1 MLLSDMNKL
10 WLFFLSTFITYLFI
24 HVWKHRRYYYLGHKI
39 PGAPLLYL
47 KSFFSME
54 AITRAYIDVFDTTR
68 SNNKLKTMGKVWLGP
83 KLAVVVMDPDLT
95 HELLRHNLQKADF
108 YRFLDE
114 TIKNGIFRENLIP
127 KWAHRRRTIGS
138 SAFKLSALKSY
149 VEIFFQES
157 SILANKLAPFAKTH
171 LSFEPVNFMS
181 LASLSMILRATCGVD
196 FKIQQRHHEEHPFIT
211 AVEKAFEIF
220 ILRVVK
226 PWLGVGFILSL
237 FGYKKLLDQ
246 ACKTTRAFTENIIE
260 KIKTKI
266 VQENS
271 TVEDSIEGQP
281 KIMEWNMFGDLIKE
295 QPKITQ
301 DQRKTLDNASLV
313 PLHEVLDLSKETFV
327 EILVRD
333 HLTNTHQEQR
343 ITYSELIDEVL
354 TVVGAGYDTTKTTNS
369 LTLIMLALHPNIQQ
383 EVYDEIV
390 QVLGDDPET
399 VPTYDQIQELHL
411 LSRVIKETLRLYPAA
426 PIIARN
432 ITRETQAGKYTIPN
446 GAMVAAFIYQI
457 HRDPRHW
464 SNPHCFQPDRFLPS
478 EISRRNPNAYLP
490 FSSGPRNCVG
500 SKYGMLQMK
509 TTLSTL
515 LKRYRVL
522 PGDKCRSVED
532 VRFEFGMTLRLL
544 AGNDIRLEPRGAHT
558 SLNTSCG

>member
-1 MLLSDMNKL
+1 ML
-10 WLFFLSTFITYLFI
+10 T
-24 HVWKHRRYYYLGHKI
+24 
-39 PGAPLLYL
+39 
-47 KSFFSME
+47 
-54 AITRAYIDVFDTTR
+54 VF
-68 SNNKLKTMGKVWLGP
+68 
-83 KLAVVVMDPDLT
+83 VMDPDLT
-95 HELLRHNLQKADF
+95 HELLRDHLQKSDF
-108 YRFLDE
+108 YNFLDVY
-114 TIKNGIFRENLIP
+114 TKHGTFRENLISKYAP
-127 KWAHRRRTIGS
+127 RRKTIGTT
-138 SAFKLSALKSY
+138 AFKLSALKSN

-157 SILANKLAPFAKTH
+157 SILADKLAPFAKTH
-171 LSFEPVNFMS
+171 LAFEHKKFMS
-181 LASLSMILRATCGVD
+181 LASLSMLLRATCGVD
-196 FKIQQRHHEEHPFIT
+196 FKLQQTHHADHPFING
-211 AVEKAFEIF
+211 VEKSFELVM
-220 ILRVVK
+220 LRVFK
-226 PWLGVGFILSL
+226 PWLGVDIIFSL
-237 FGYKKLLDQ
+237 LGYKKELEQ
-246 ACKTTRAFTENIIE
+246 ACKTTRAFTEIIID

-281 KIMEWNMFGDLIKE
+281 KIMEWNMFGDLIKG

-301 DQRKTLDNASLV
+301 DERKTLDNASLV

-343 ITYSELIDEVL
+343 ITHGELIDEVL

-369 LTLIMLALHPNIQQ
+369 LTLIMLALHPKIQQ

-411 LSRVIKETLRLYPAA
+411 LTRVIKETLRLYPAA
-426 PIIARN
+426 PIIARH
-432 ITRETQAGKYTIPN
+432 ITREIQADKYTIPI
-446 GAMVAAFIYQI
+446 GATVAAFIYQI

-464 SNPHCFQPDRFLPS
+464 SNPHCFDPDRFLPS

-515 LKRYRVL
+515 LRRYRVL
-522 PGDKCRSVED
+522 PGDKCRSVKD
-532 VRFEFGMTLRLL
+532 VRFEFGVTLRLL
-544 AGNDIRLEPRGAHT
+544 AGNDIRLESREAHT
-558 SLNTSCG
+558 SLNTSGG

>member
-1 MLLSDMNKL
+1 MNKL
-10 WLFFLSTFITYLFI
+10 FLSFFLSTFITYLFI
-24 HVWKHRRYYYLGHKI
+24 HVWKHRRYYYLGLKI
-39 PGAPLLYL
+39 PGAPLLML

-54 AITRAYIDVFDTTR
+54 VITRAYIDTFDTTR
-68 SNNKLKTMGKVWLGP
+68 STNKLKTMGKVWLGP
-83 KLAVVVMDPDLT
+83 KLIIFVMDPDLT
-95 HELLRHNLQKADF
+95 HDLLRDNLQKADF

-114 TIKNGIFRENLIP
+114 AIKDGIFRENLIP
-127 KWAHRRRTIGS
+127 KWAHRRKIIGS

-157 SILANKLAPFAKTH
+157 SILANKLAPFAKRH
-171 LSFEPVNFMS
+171 QAFDPVNFMS
-181 LASLSMILRATCGVD
+181 LASLNMILRATCGVD
-196 FKIQQRHHEEHPFIT
+196 FKVQQRHHEEHPFIT
-211 AVEKAFEIF
+211 GVEKAFEIF
-220 ILRVVK
+220 ILRAVK
-226 PWLGVGFILSL
+226 PWLGVDFILSL
-237 FGYKKLLDQ
+237 FGYKKQLDQ
-246 ACKTTRAFTENIIE
+246 ACKTMRAFTENIIE

-266 VQENS
+266 VQENL

-343 ITYSELIDEVL
+343 ITHSELIDEVL
-354 TVVGAGYDTTKTTNS
+354 TVVSAGYDTTKTTNS
-369 LTLIMLALHPNIQQ
+369 LTLIMLALHPKIQQ

-411 LSRVIKETLRLYPAA
+411 LTRVIKETLRLYPAA
-426 PIIARN
+426 PFIGRH
-432 ITRETQAGKYTIPN
+432 ITSEIQADKYAIPN
-446 GAMVAAFIYQI
+446 GAMVTAFIYQI

-464 SNPHCFQPDRFLPS
+464 SNPHCFDPDRFLPS

-515 LKRYRVL
+515 LRRYRVL

-532 VRFEFGMTLRLL
+532 VRFEFGVTLRLL
-544 AGNDIRLEPRGAHT
+544 AGNDIRLESRGTHT
-558 SLNTSCG
+558 CLNASTA

>member
-1 MLLSDMNKL
+1 MLLVDMNKL
-10 WLFFLSTFITYLFI
+10 FLSFFLSTFITYLFI
-24 HVWKHRRYYYLGHKI
+24 HVWKHRRYYYLGLKI
-39 PGAPLLYL
+39 PGAPLLML
-47 KSFFSME
+47 KSVFSLE
-54 AITRAYIDVFDTTR
+54 IITRAYIDAFDTTR
-68 SNNKLKTMGKVWLGP
+68 STNKLKSISKVWVGT
-83 KLAVVVMDPDLT
+83 KLTIFVIDPDLT
-95 HELLRHNLQKADF
+95 HELLRDNLQKADL
-108 YRFLDE
+108 YQSLE
-114 TIKNGIFRENLIP
+114 ESIKDGIFRENLIP
-127 KWAHRRRTIGS
+127 KWAHRRKIIGS

-157 SILANKLAPFAKTH
+157 SILANKLAPLAKTH
-171 LSFEPVNFMS
+171 QAFDPVNFMS
-181 LASLSMILRATCGVD
+181 LASLNMILRATCGVD
-196 FKIQQRHHEEHPFIT
+196 FKVQQRHHEEHPFIT

-220 ILRVVK
+220 MLRIAK
-226 PWLGVGFILSL
+226 PWLGVGFIFSL
-237 FGYKKLLDQ
+237 FGYKKQLDQ
-246 ACKTTRAFTENIIE
+246 ACKTGRPFAENIID

-271 TVEDSIEGQP
+271 AVEDSIERQP

-343 ITYSELIDEVL
+343 ITHSELIDEVL

-369 LTLIMLALHPNIQQ
+369 LTLIMFALHPKIQQ

-411 LSRVIKETLRLYPAA
+411 LTRVIKETLRLYPAA
-426 PIIARN
+426 PIIGRH
-432 ITRETQAGKYTIPN
+432 ITREIQADKYTIPI
-446 GAMVAAFIYQI
+446 GATVAAFIYQI

-464 SNPHCFQPDRFLPS
+464 SNPHCFDPDRFLPS

-515 LKRYRVL
+515 LRRYRVL

-544 AGNDIRLEPRGAHT
+544 AGNDIRLESRRARLIQG
-558 SLNTSCG
+558 